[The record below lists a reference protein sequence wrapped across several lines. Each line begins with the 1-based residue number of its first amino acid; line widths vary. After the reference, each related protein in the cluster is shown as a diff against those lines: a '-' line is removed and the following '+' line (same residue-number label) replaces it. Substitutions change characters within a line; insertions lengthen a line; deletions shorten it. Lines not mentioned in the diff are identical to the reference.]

1 LKHLRRPA
9 RIGQVL
15 GVLTVPEHPSHEA
28 HVSRFPADLR
38 FGFRMLAQNPGLA
51 AIAVTAFALG
61 IGLTTVTFSIV
72 YGALLR
78 GLPFPEPDRLV
89 HLEESRPEHGVESRA
104 VSIPDFSDWRAGQT
118 AFEDLSGFTVGTA
131 NLAVAGEKPERQSAA
146 CTTASMFELVR
157 VRPHIGRGFSS
168 TDDAPGAP
176 QVALLSDELWR
187 SRFGADRGV
196 VGRAI
201 RVNGEPT
208 AIVGVMPPGFRFPIL
223 QDLWVNLRPDP
234 NAGPRDEGRRLEVFG
249 RLKPGW
255 TLEGAGANLA
265 AITRRL
271 GDAYPATNQG
281 VVPLLKPYTEEFI
294 GPEVSAM
301 LYTMLAGVF
310 GVLLIACANVANLLL
325 ARTALRSREVAIR
338 TALGASRARLIGQ
351 LLSETAVMAALGA
364 ALGLLIAA
372 VGIRMF
378 NNAMV
383 NSRPPFWIDIR
394 LHPPVLL
401 FSLGLTLAASIAAG
415 LVPALQA
422 SGERMYDVLKDES
435 RSSSG
440 FRLGRFS
447 RGLVLV
453 EIALSC
459 ALLVAAG
466 LMTKSVVKLRNV
478 DFGFDSPQVLTAEIA
493 LFESAVPDT
502 ATRVAFLEELLP
514 GLNAIPGVRAAA
526 IASTIPGE
534 NGNFD
539 YVAIE
544 GRAYATDQD
553 YPEMRYSAVS
563 PRFFDIFHA
572 RPIQGRVLEASDRRG
587 TLPVAVINTSF
598 AKTHFPGESPLGR
611 RIRFGRAGSKEP
623 WRTIVGVV
631 PDRHMDGVENEEP
644 EGLYVPLSQR
654 PHELLSLV
662 ATAVGNPMALVPQMT
677 AAVARLDPDLP
688 VFNVMSHAELVS
700 RRTWYYR
707 VFGTL
712 FMVSGLVALFLAAIG
727 LYGVMAFSV
736 SRRRHEFG
744 VRMALGAS
752 ARAILRLVLGQGLR
766 QLALGIAVGLGAGML
781 LARGLQLVLFGVN
794 PSDAPVYA
802 GIAAVLGL
810 TGIAACLVPARRATR
825 IEPLTALRSD

>member
-1 LKHLRRPA
+1 M
-9 RIGQVL
+9 
-15 GVLTVPEHPSHEA
+15 
-28 HVSRFPADLR
+28 SRFPADLR
-38 FGFRMLAQNPGLA
+38 FGLRMIAKNRGLA
-51 AIAVTAFALG
+51 TMAVTAFALG
-61 IGLTTVTFSIV
+61 IGLTTITFSIV
-72 YGALLR
+72 YGAVMR
-78 GLPFPEPDRLV
+78 GLPFPQSDRLV
-89 HLEESRPEHGVESRA
+89 HLEESRPEYGVESRA
-104 VSIPDFSDWRAGQT
+104 VSIPDFADWRAQQT
-118 AFEDLSGFTVGTA
+118 AFEDLSGFAVGTA
-131 NLAVAGEKPERQSAA
+131 NLAVAGEKPERYSAA
-146 CTTASMFELVR
+146 YTTASMFDLVR
-157 VRPHIGRGFSS
+157 VRPHVGRGFSS
-168 TDDAPGAP
+168 ADDAPGAP
-176 QVALLSDELWR
+176 QVALLSDQLWR
-187 SRFGADRGV
+187 NRFGADPGV
-196 VGRAI
+196 LGRAI
-201 RVNGEPT
+201 RLNGEPT
-208 AIVGVMPPGFRFPIL
+208 TIVGVMPRGFRFPIL
-223 QDLWVNLRPDP
+223 QDLWLNLRPDP
-234 NAGPRDEGRRLEVFG
+234 NAVPRGEGRRLEVFG

-255 TLEGAGANLA
+255 SREGAGANLA

-271 GDAYPATNQG
+271 GDAYPETNRG

-294 GPEVSAM
+294 GREVSAM

-325 ARTALRSREVAIR
+325 ARTALRGKEVAIR
-338 TALGASRARLIGQ
+338 TALGASRARLVIQ
-351 LLSETAVMAALGA
+351 LLSETVVMAAVGA
-364 ALGLLIAA
+364 VLGLVIAA
-372 VGIRMF
+372 VGVRMF

-383 NSRPPFWIDIR
+383 SARPPFWIDIR

-401 FSLGLTLAASIAAG
+401 FSLGLTLAASLAAG

-422 SGERMYDVLKDES
+422 SGARMYDVLKDES
-435 RSSSG
+435 RGSAG

-447 RGLVLV
+447 RVLVLA

-466 LMTKSVVKLRNV
+466 LMIKSVVKLRNV
-478 DFGFDSPQVLTAEIA
+478 DFGFASTQVFTAEIA
-493 LFESAVPDT
+493 LFESAEPDT
-502 ATRVAFLEELLP
+502 AARVVFLEELLP
-514 GLNAIPGVRAAA
+514 RLAAIPGVHAAA

-534 NGNFD
+534 EGNFD

-544 GRAYATDQD
+544 GRAYPAEQD

-563 PRFFDIFHA
+563 PRFFDIFNA
-572 RPIQGRVLEASDRRG
+572 RPTQGRVIEASDRLG
-587 TLPVAVINTSF
+587 TLPVAVVNASF
-598 AKTHFPGESPLGR
+598 AKTHFPGESPIGR
-611 RIRFGRAGSKEP
+611 RIRFGRSGSKEP

-662 ATAVGNPMALVPQMT
+662 ATAEGNPMRLT
-677 AAVARLDPDLP
+677 AQVAGAVAQLDPDLP
-688 VFNVMSHAELVS
+688 VFNIMSHAELVS

-752 ARAILRLVLGQGLR
+752 AQAILRLVLGQGLR
-766 QLALGIAVGLGAGML
+766 QLALGIALGLGVGML
-781 LARGLQLVLFGVN
+781 LARGLQIVLFGVD
-794 PSDAPVYA
+794 PSDGPVYA
-802 GIAAVLGL
+802 GIVAVLGL
-810 TGIAACLVPARRATR
+810 TGIVACLVPARRATR

>member
-1 LKHLRRPA
+1 MF
-9 RIGQVL
+9 
-15 GVLTVPEHPSHEA
+15 
-28 HVSRFPADLR
+28 RFPADLR
-38 FGFRMLAQNPGLA
+38 YGFRMIAKNPGLA

-78 GLPFPEPDRLV
+78 GLPFAEPERLV

-104 VSIPDFSDWRAGQT
+104 VSVPDFVDWRTQQT

-131 NLAVAGEKPERQSAA
+131 NLALAGEKPERQSAA
-146 CTTASMFELVR
+146 YTTASMFDLVR
-157 VRPHIGRGFSS
+157 VRPHIGRGFTSA
-168 TDDAPGAP
+168 DDAPGAP
-176 QVALLSDELWR
+176 QVALLGDELWR
-187 SRFGADRGV
+187 TRFGGDPAV
-196 VGRAI
+196 LGRTI
-201 RVNGEPT
+201 RVNGAPT
-208 AIVGVMPPGFRFPIL
+208 TIVGVMPPRFRFPVL
-223 QDLWVNLRPDP
+223 QDLWLNLRPD
-234 NAGPRDEGRRLEVFG
+234 AQAAPRGEGRRLEVFG
-249 RLKPGW
+249 RLKPGV
-255 TLEGAGANLA
+255 TIEGAGANLA

-271 GDAYPATNQG
+271 GEAYPETNKG
-281 VVPLLKPYTEEFI
+281 VLPLLKPYTEEFM
-294 GPEVSAM
+294 GSEVSAM

-351 LLSETAVMAALGA
+351 LLSETALLAGLGA
-364 ALGLLIAA
+364 LLGLIIAGA
-372 VGIRMF
+372 GIRVF
-378 NNAMV
+378 NDAMV

-401 FSLGLTLAASIAAG
+401 FSLALALAASVAAG

-422 SGERMYDVLKDES
+422 SGRGMHDVLKDES
-435 RSSSG
+435 RGSSG

-447 RGLVLV
+447 RGLVLA

-466 LMTKSVVKLRNV
+466 LMTKSVVKLRHV
-478 DFGFDSPQVLTAEIA
+478 DFGFDSRQVFTAEIA
-493 LFESAVPDT
+493 LFESARPDT
-502 ATRVAFLEELLP
+502 AARVVFLEELLP
-514 GLNAIPGVRAAA
+514 RLDAIPGVRAAA

-534 NGNFD
+534 DGNFEN
-539 YVAIE
+539 VAIE
-544 GRAYATDQD
+544 GRSYATDQD

-563 PRFFDIFHA
+563 PRFFEVFNA
-572 RPIQGRVLEASDRRG
+572 PPTQGRVIEASDRLG
-587 TLPVAVINTSF
+587 TLPVAVVNASF
-598 AKTHFPGESPLGR
+598 ATTHFPGESPLGR
-611 RIRFGRAGSKEP
+611 RIRFGVAGSKEP

-644 EGLYVPLSQR
+644 EGVYIPLSQR

-662 ATAVGNPMALVPQMT
+662 ASVEGNPMAVTAQVA
-677 AAVARLDPDLP
+677 AAVTRLDPDLP

-712 FMVSGLVALFLAAIG
+712 FMISGLVALFLAAIG

-752 ARAILRLVLGQGLR
+752 AEAILRLVLGQGLR
-766 QLALGIAVGLGAGML
+766 QLALGIALGLGIGLL
-781 LARGLQLVLFGVN
+781 LARGLQIVLFGVN
-794 PSDAPVYA
+794 PSDAQVYA
-802 GIAAVLGL
+802 GIVAVLGI
-810 TGIAACLVPARRATR
+810 TGVAACMVPARRATR
-825 IEPLTALRSD
+825 IEPLTALRTD